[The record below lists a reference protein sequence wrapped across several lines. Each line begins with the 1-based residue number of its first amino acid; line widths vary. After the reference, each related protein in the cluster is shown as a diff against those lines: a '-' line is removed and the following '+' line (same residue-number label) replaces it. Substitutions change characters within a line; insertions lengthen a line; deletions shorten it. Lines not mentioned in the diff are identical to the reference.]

1 MCDAGIICVIVDLG
15 SMVADVMHP
24 DLVSFQPCI
33 DDFMDTVEAPALL
46 RTVWC
51 FVFTRDS
58 IVEASVCSSV
68 RHTLDLYQNGAC

>member
-1 MCDAGIICVIVDLG
+1 MTQSLHLIADLLLNLIGLGFKMHLCIIGIMCDAGIICVIVDLG

-46 RTVWC
+46 RTV
-51 FVFTRDS
+51 
-58 IVEASVCSSV
+58 
-68 RHTLDLYQNGAC
+68 